1 MLKIMETNLTAK
13 VKEVEEQVERSNEN
27 MNSRF
32 DNVEQALAS
41 IVALLNSGAGGTNI
55 CPRAVRD
62 DQAAEEADKSIF
74 ISGSASR
81 SIPPNPLPW
90 PAKEQPAD
98 LQPVG
103 WDWPLSIVSP
113 RAPRRNVA
121 TVITASSSPRKKT
134 IDTQESPTNRTRSP
148 TNQDR
153 TMSARPQ
160 SQPKPGGEQHY
171 NKRNSSDDSY
181 DSVQGDFI
189 YEVGGQSEEQAA
201 DTTSDL
207 LALRG
212 QRLSGH
218 RLAPPNVYY

>member
-1 MLKIMETNLTAK
+1 METNLTAK
-13 VKEVEEQVERSNEN
+13 VKEVAAKVKEVEEQVGRSNEN

-41 IVALLNSGAGGTNI
+41 IVALLNPGAGGTNI
-55 CPRAVRD
+55 RPRSVRD

-113 RAPRRNVA
+113 RAPRLTGA
-121 TVITASSSPRKKT
+121 TWLPS
-134 IDTQESPTNRTRSP
+134 
-148 TNQDR
+148 
-153 TMSARPQ
+153 
-160 SQPKPGGEQHY
+160 
-171 NKRNSSDDSY
+171 
-181 DSVQGDFI
+181 
-189 YEVGGQSEEQAA
+189 
-201 DTTSDL
+201 
-207 LALRG
+207 
-212 QRLSGH
+212 
-218 RLAPPNVYY
+218 